1 MYNRTHSDDRREQR
15 YYSPE
20 AVAQREK
27 EFQERLKQVSPEMR
41 KKFGLPEPKSYVE

>member
-20 AVAQREK
+20 ALAKREQ
-27 EFQERLKQVSPEMR
+27 EFQDTLGKVSPELR
-41 KKFGLPEPKSYVE
+41 KKLQLPEPKSYVE